1 MGQQQD
7 VRPLSG
13 IRVLEL
19 TSGIAGPAAGRHL
32 SAMGPEVIRLDSLK
46 RPDALRLTGSGWARD
61 QHAGVR
67 LDTGPMFSEFMAGKR
82 SLAVDAK
89 NPPGR
94 AVFLKLVAQC
104 DAVIMNIRAA
114 VAPQRCLR

>member
-1 MGQQQD
+1 MGQPQD

-32 SAMGPEVIRLDSLK
+32 RAMGAEVIRLDSPK
-46 RPDALRLTGSGWARD
+46 RPEALRLTGSGWAHD
-61 QHAGVR
+61 QHPGVR

-82 SLAVDAK
+82 ALAVDA
-89 NPPGR
+89 NTEHGR
-94 AVFLKLVAQC
+94 DIVLKLFEHC
-104 DAVIMNIRAA
+104 DS
-114 VAPQRCLR
+114 